1 MLLFKILNLIIKTN
15 DHQQYTRLLFKEI
28 SQLKGGF
35 YPSISISI
43 SITIKPKVIEILF
56 LNYNSGSKIKKLMLR
71 GSYKILIN
79 L

>member
-35 YPSISISI
+35 YPSISI
-43 SITIKPKVIEILF
+43 TIKPKVIEILF